1 MNINCTQDAFE
12 ALGVNG
18 RTLSEEQRKSL
29 DENGFLVY
37 SPGPQHLAKFGIDV
51 PVMREVIER
60 LIHEEGWR
68 GGREG
73 KEDWVSPERQ
83 LDPGS
88 HRLANLLDKHELF
101 LRAIAIPE
109 ILAAVHYVI
118 KDEIKVGA
126 VDMREPRSGSGYQRL
141 HIDWIARANE
151 TEAHDCA
158 FVGFYLDDMRKDNGA
173 IRVVPGTHKKP
184 NWPDAYVDVN
194 KPHPHEIQVEV
205 PAGSFIVMN
214 AHAWHGGA
222 VNHTGGRRRTLY
234 LDYRNRR
241 LPQLLNQKKYLR
253 PETIARMNACE
264 RYLLGVRDS
273 DLTQAEDS
281 VGPGAAY
288 RAWLGKS

>member
-1 MNINCTQDAFE
+1 M
-12 ALGVNG
+12 ALGVGG
-18 RTLSEEQRKSL
+18 RTLTDEQKRSL
-29 DENGFLVY
+29 DENGFFVY
-37 SPGPQHLAKFGIDV
+37 SPGPQYLEKLGIDV
-51 PVMREVIER
+51 TAMREVLDR

-68 GGREG
+68 GGCEG
-73 KEDWVSPERQ
+73 KEEWVSPERQ

-101 LRAIAIPE
+101 RRMITVPE

-118 KDEIKVGA
+118 KDEIKAGA

-151 TEAHDCA
+151 AEAYDCV

-173 IRVVPGTHKKP
+173 IRVVPGTHKKT
-184 NWPDAYVDVN
+184 NWPDAHIDVN
-194 KPHPHEIQVEV
+194 TPHPDEMQVEV

-214 AHAWHGGA
+214 AHTWHGGA

-253 PETIARMNACE
+253 PETLAGLNDFE

-273 DLTQAEDS
+273 DPTQAEDS
-281 VGPGAAY
+281 LGPGAAY